1 MKEIKIQ
8 SLYADKDHP
17 QDVSS
22 PKMLDIFLGTP
33 VHHLL
38 IYTGIAIPE
47 WDSQSSA
54 DPEQVQVHL
63 ERPIGSDG
71 NPFNV
76 TQLVHYTATVG
87 LASIENKDSD
97 FVFATEDVGVS
108 LTAGGELVLVSNISV
123 TGEPSWLHRFSYQ
136 VNAIIDVDEPLISG
150 IIFWSAT
157 LASPTDENATATLNR
172 TDDLFT
178 VRAVV
183 IPPAPDN
190 PFGGGGPPQVVAVGE
205 VTGTL
210 LEQPADFQERFPG
223 GFSVPYVIRN
233 VPLDVPVHV
242 QVEIQP
248 GAFTPHFSP
257 TDLDLRQVS
266 GPDPITLTLG
276 HMKEPNVNFELFSKQ
291 LH

>member
-1 MKEIKIQ
+1 MTNIKP
-8 SLYADKDHP
+8 LYADKDHP

-33 VHHLL
+33 LHHLL

-47 WDSQSSA
+47 WESQSNV
-54 DPEQVQVHL
+54 DNEQVQVHL
-63 ERPIGSDG
+63 GRPIGNDG

-87 LASIENKDSD
+87 LASIENEDSD

-108 LTAGGELVLVSNISV
+108 LTPGGELVLVSNIAV
-123 TGEPSWLHRFSYQ
+123 QGEPSQLHRFSYQ

-157 LASPTDENATATLNR
+157 LASPSGENAAATLNR

-178 VRAVV
+178 ITAVV
-183 IPPAPDN
+183 IPPAPDA
-190 PFGGGGPPQVVAVGE
+190 PFGGGVSAQVVAVGE

-210 LEQPADFQERFPG
+210 LEQPPDFQARFPG

-233 VPLDVPVHV
+233 VPLETPVHIK
-242 QVEIQP
+242 VEIQP
-248 GAFTPHFSP
+248 GAFTPHFP
-257 TDLDLRQVS
+257 ATQLDLRQVS
-266 GPDPITLTLG
+266 GPDPIT
-276 HMKEPNVNFELFSKQ
+276 PNAWSHERAKRQF
-291 LH
+291 

>member
-1 MKEIKIQ
+1 M
-8 SLYADKDHP
+8 DN
-17 QDVSS
+17 
-22 PKMLDIFLGTP
+22 
-33 VHHLL
+33 
-38 IYTGIAIPE
+38 
-47 WDSQSSA
+47 
-54 DPEQVQVHL
+54 EQVQVYL
-63 ERPIGSDG
+63 GRPIGSDG

-87 LASIENKDSD
+87 LASIENGDSD

-108 LTAGGELVLVSNISV
+108 LTPGGELVLVSNIAV
-123 TGEPSWLHRFSYQ
+123 KGEPSWLHRLSHQ

-150 IIFWSAT
+150 IIFWPAT
-157 LASPTDENATATLNR
+157 VASPSGENAAATLNR

-178 VRAVV
+178 IKAVV
-183 IPPAPDN
+183 VPPDPDAA
-190 PFGGGGPPQVVAVGE
+190 FSVGVAQVVAVGE

-210 LEQPADFQERFPG
+210 LEQPPDFQARFLG

-233 VPLDVPVHV
+233 VPLDTPVYV

-248 GAFTPHFSP
+248 GAFTPHFSA
-257 TDLDLRQVS
+257 TQLDLRQVS

-276 HMKEPNVNFELFSKQ
+276 HMKEPNVNFELFTRQ